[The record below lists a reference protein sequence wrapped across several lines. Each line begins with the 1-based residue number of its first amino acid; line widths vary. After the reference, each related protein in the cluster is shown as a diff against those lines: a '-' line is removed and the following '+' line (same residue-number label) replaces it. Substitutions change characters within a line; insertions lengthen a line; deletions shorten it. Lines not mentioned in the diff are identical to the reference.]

1 MQKRSIL
8 LCFWLLGVWT
18 LLAVSASAQKII
30 ATVPTTGFSPSALAV
45 NTVTNKIYVLN
56 QSSGT
61 VDVLDGATNSIVATV
76 PVSSSISRLAVNENT
91 NKIYVLDPFA
101 GRMSVIDG
109 AANTVTA
116 SVNFGVR
123 IGVLAINPVTN
134 RIYVTT
140 SRSGVDVITG
150 PTSGTVSVV
159 DGSTNSIV
167 ADVPI
172 TLFANSLAVNTT
184 TNRIYVGGQ
193 PQNGNSPVV
202 EVIDGSTNNILGG
215 AFDPNNGTAVGLAI
229 NKATNT
235 VYVATSANILV
246 LNGASNSFIPQLS
259 LSVIRQF
266 NMTALAVNEVTN
278 EAYFAVSPSSLSFIG
293 GFSFFTPPTVN
304 ALLVGDGPID
314 VAINQATNRVYVP
327 ASQGNILTIVD
338 GRDHSILM
346 SLATG
351 IFPVA
356 VAVNPVT
363 NRIYVCNEGDST
375 ITVVDGT
382 DVTQQGTPGPPGSP
396 GPIGPQGPAGPQGP
410 SGLQGPPGPQGP
422 AGPQGPQ
429 GPIGPTGPQ
438 GPIGPAGSQVWSAYI
453 QEAFKNSPNVSRFTP
468 ANDIVL
474 TRIEADAYVPP
485 SGCTNDILLQVSDGT
500 VAGTKTLALAADEND
515 TGPLSVN
522 YAAGTTLRLSVVKP
536 SGCVTPASSINV
548 VIQYHAR

>member
-8 LCFWLLGVWT
+8 FCFWLLGVWT
-18 LLAVSASAQKII
+18 LLAGSASAQKIV
-30 ATVPTTGFSPSALAV
+30 AMVPTTGFSPSALAV

-76 PVSSSISRLAVNENT
+76 SVSSSISRLAVNENT
-91 NKIYVLDPFA
+91 NKVYVIDPFA

-109 AANTVTA
+109 ATNTVTA

-134 RIYVTT
+134 RVYVTT

-150 PTSGTVSVV
+150 PTSGTVSVI
-159 DGSTNSIV
+159 DGNTNNV
-167 ADVPI
+167 LADVPI
-172 TLFANSLAVNTT
+172 TLFANALAVNTVA
-184 TNRIYVGGQ
+184 NRIYVTGQ

-202 EVIDGSTNNILGG
+202 EEIDGSTNNIIAS
-215 AFDPNNGTAVGLAI
+215 AFDPNGGAGVSLAI
-229 NKATNT
+229 NKTTNT
-235 VYVATSANILV
+235 VYVATSADILV
-246 LNGASNSFIPQLS
+246 LNGASNSFVPQLS
-259 LSVIRQF
+259 LSVIRLF
-266 NMTALAVNEVTN
+266 NLTAVAVNETTN
-278 EAYFAVSPSSLSFIG
+278 EAYFGVSPSSLSVLG
-293 GFSFFTPPTVN
+293 GFSFFTIPTVN
-304 ALLVGDGPID
+304 SLLVGDGPID
-314 VAINQATNRVYVP
+314 IAINQATNRIYVP

-382 DVTQQGTPGPPGSP
+382 DVTQQGTPGPPGP
-396 GPIGPQGPAGPQGP
+396 V
-410 SGLQGPPGPQGP
+410 GPQGP

-429 GPIGPTGPQ
+429 GLQGPPGPQGPQGPVGPIGPQ

-485 SGCTNDILLQVSDGT
+485 SGCTNDMLLQVSDGT

-515 TGPLSVN
+515 TGPLAVN
-522 YAAGTTLRLSVVKP
+522 YAAGAMLRLSVIKP